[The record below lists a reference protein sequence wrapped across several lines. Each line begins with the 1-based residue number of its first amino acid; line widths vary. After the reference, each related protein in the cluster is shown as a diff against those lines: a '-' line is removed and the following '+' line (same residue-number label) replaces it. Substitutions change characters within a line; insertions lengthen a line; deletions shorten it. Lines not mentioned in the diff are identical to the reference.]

1 MKNKM
6 IKEETFLKT
15 SKKYDLVWIGE
26 IHGIKE
32 NYRAYKEIISKLSK
46 NGFKNI
52 IWEIKSDFSEKSNDS
67 EDGRINSFAVS
78 LLKWMNNK
86 IKTRELEKLTF
97 LDAIKNKDNEHL
109 SHDEIMAIEL
119 IDNIENKKNIIITGN
134 FHMGG
139 PLNTRKGIEPCLNFV
154 KSKTNLKILKI
165 GIKYAGGH
173 FYNYGTQKLP
183 KDFYFGDKENLE
195 FGTITKNR
203 KDNTFFFHVGRAHPV
218 FKDPTTRK

>member
-1 MKNKM
+1 M
-6 IKEETFLKT
+6 IKEKIFLKT

-32 NYRAYKEIISKLSK
+32 NYRAYKEIIGKLSK

-52 IWEIKSDFSEKSNDS
+52 IWEMKSDFSEKSDDS
-67 EDGRINSFAVS
+67 EDGRINPFAVS
-78 LLKWMNNK
+78 FLKWMNNQ
-86 IKTRELEKLTF
+86 IKAGELEKLTF
-97 LDAIKNKDNEHL
+97 LDAIKNNDNKHL
-109 SHDEIMAIEL
+109 SYDEIMATEL
-119 IDNIENKKNIIITGN
+119 INNIENKKNIIITGN

-139 PLNTRKGIEPCLNFV
+139 PLNIREDVEPCLDFV

-183 KDFYFGDKENLE
+183 KDFYFGDKKNLG
-195 FGTITKNR
+195 FGTITKNINS
-203 KDNTFFFHVGRAHPV
+203 DIFFFHINRAHPV